1 MPPARWNCATAS
13 SKARWSACAG
23 DGLVL
28 FDRRGWPVKI
38 NEFAAAAIAGRGGD
52 LNVAAPT
59 RVPAMALAH
68 GGHGGPIGP
77 LPAWMCDDWL
87 VPVTTAR
94 GRPSAHCWSCPSP
107 AADAPPRAWRAPRS
121 GRRLRVRA
129 TSPPSSAAIDK
140 ARQLARSRVPV
151 LLLGETGVGKEEF
164 ARGIHEASPSAAG
177 TYVALNCGGLSRDL
191 LASEL
196 FGYAEG
202 AFTGARKGGLM
213 GKIEAAD
220 GGTLFLDEIDEML
233 LDLQPHLLRVLE
245 EGKLYRLG
253 ENTPRKVN
261 FRLVA
266 ATHRNLRERG
276 EDIAPLAE
284 LFLERF
290 TTAHR
295 TGPRCLDPDVLAR
308 LHAYSWPGN
317 VRELRNAIESMVLMS
332 DGELI
337 GVDALPPELA
347 PRPGDTLPLHGVAPT
362 PAQAVC
368 SMAEGELELIRR
380 AIAATGGNLT
390 GAARQLGVA
399 KSTLYLKLKRYRL
412 EPDRQRVRSPA

>member
-1 MPPARWNCATAS
+1 M
-13 SKARWSACAG
+13 
-23 DGLVL
+23 
-28 FDRRGWPVKI
+28 
-38 NEFAAAAIAGRGGD
+38 
-52 LNVAAPT
+52 
-59 RVPAMALAH
+59 
-68 GGHGGPIGP
+68 
-77 LPAWMCDDWL
+77 
-87 VPVTTAR
+87 
-94 GRPSAHCWSCPSP
+94 
-107 AADAPPRAWRAPRS
+107 
-121 GRRLRVRA
+121 
-129 TSPPSSAAIDK
+129 
-140 ARQLARSRVPV
+140 